1 MAQHDYNIA
10 NQTAS
15 SARTDINNAFAAIQ
29 STNSGVAAPTTTVGN
44 MIWYDTANNIL
55 QIRDE
60 GNTAWIT
67 LGTVDQGNSTFE
79 PNQTI
84 ATQAEAEA
92 GVQAT
97 KLMTAQRVAQA
108 IAALVVIQPAI
119 GVGQT
124 WQSVSRSGG
133 VTYQNTTGK
142 PIMVAVED
150 NQGNYSPY
158 QVSTDGS
165 NWVTIGR
172 IGANSQHS
180 FSFIVPNGHYYRNAN
195 SGITPEVW
203 AELR

>member
-1 MAQHDYNIA
+1 MATHSYNIA
-10 NQTAS
+10 NQKAP
-15 SARTDINNAFAAIQ
+15 AALDDINDALEAIVTNNSSLLEPTAMFA
-29 STNSGVAAPTTTVGN
+29 N
-44 MIWYDTANNIL
+44 MIWYDTTDNL
-55 QIRDE
+55 LKIRNA

-158 QVSTDGS
+158 QVSTDGV

>member
-55 QIRDE
+55 QIRNE

-97 KLMTAQRVAQA
+97 KLMTAVRVKQSITANA
-108 IAALVVIQPAI
+108 PVPDYSAGNAALSQGA
-119 GVGQT
+119 VG
-124 WQSVSRSGG
+124 
-133 VTYQNTTGK
+133 TYVFAGS
-142 PIMVAVED
+142 
-150 NQGNYSPY
+150 GNYVGTYSFG
-158 QVSTDGS
+158 STYAGS
-165 NWVTIGR
+165 SLIVGGIVAANAFTYNTALDQSGSTSLSGTWRAMGFTGSHGLVGATVFLR
-172 IGANSQHS
+172 IS
-180 FSFIVPNGHYYRNAN
+180 
-195 SGITPEVW
+195 
-203 AELR
+203 